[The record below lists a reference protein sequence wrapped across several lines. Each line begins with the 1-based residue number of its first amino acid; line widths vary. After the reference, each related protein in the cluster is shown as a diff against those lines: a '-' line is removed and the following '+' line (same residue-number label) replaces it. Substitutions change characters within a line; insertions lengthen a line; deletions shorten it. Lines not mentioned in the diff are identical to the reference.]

1 LDQDPAWNEI
11 RAALRGAVG
20 ERTFGLWLEP
30 LHYEGRSGDTLRLSG
45 PPEVSAWA
53 SERLGSVL
61 QSCAQAVLGPAVSVV
76 ISGAGAPPASAP
88 PDPVASPRT
97 SAERALNPK
106 YTFEQFVIGNSNRFA
121 HAAALSVAETPAQ
134 AYNPLFI
141 YGPPGLG
148 KTHLLHA
155 IGNYVQR
162 FGGGLRVRY
171 TTVEAFTNEF
181 VSALGSGSIG
191 AFKAAFRDSD
201 VLLID
206 DVEFLERKARTEEE
220 FFHTFNA
227 LYDSGRQLV
236 ITSDRQP
243 SDLEALAARLRERF
257 ESGLVTDIGR
267 PDYATR
273 LTILRKR
280 AAHDGLTGIDPEAL
294 EVLAAGVTANV
305 RALEG
310 AVIRVVAYASLTSEE
325 VTPQIAAEV
334 LQRIAPREAREA
346 PPTIAA
352 VQEAVCAFF
361 GITLDE
367 LLARTRSPR
376 LTWPRHAAMYLA
388 RELTDHSLP
397 VIGQAFGGR
406 DHSTVLNAARRAAE
420 RMASHPDAYTAIE
433 QLTASLTAGA
443 AGAAHIVST
452 PAR

>member
-206 DVEFLERKARTEEE
+206 DVEFLERTARTEEE
-220 FFHTFNA
+220 FF
-227 LYDSGRQLV
+227 RQAPGLRHAPDDPAQARCPRRPHGDRPRGARGPGGWR
-236 ITSDRQP
+236 DRQRP
-243 SDLEALAARLRERF
+243 RARGRCDPRCRLR
-257 ESGLVTDIGR
+257 L
-267 PDYATR
+267 PDQRGGHAPDR
-273 LTILRKR
+273 RR
-280 AAHDGLTGIDPEAL
+280 GAPAHR
-294 EVLAAGVTANV
+294 TA
-305 RALEG
+305 RG
-310 AVIRVVAYASLTSEE
+310 AR
-325 VTPQIAAEV
+325 
-334 LQRIAPREAREA
+334 
-346 PPTIAA
+346 
-352 VQEAVCAFF
+352 
-361 GITLDE
+361 
-367 LLARTRSPR
+367 
-376 LTWPRHAAMYLA
+376 
-388 RELTDHSLP
+388 
-397 VIGQAFGGR
+397 
-406 DHSTVLNAARRAAE
+406 
-420 RMASHPDAYTAIE
+420 
-433 QLTASLTAGA
+433 GA
-443 AGAAHIVST
+443 ANDRGGPRGGVRLLRHH
-452 PAR
+452 AR